1 VQIESKFY
9 LVHIRVYQKE
19 VDSMSL
25 KKLFVYGAS
34 ILALTVIL
42 GLAAPAQ
49 EFDALKAQIKT
60 HTLGNGMKFIVFE
73 RHDAPVVSFHVY
85 ADVGGANESYGITGI
100 SHVLEHMAFKG
111 TTTVGTKDYAGEAKI
126 LDEIDAVYD
135 EMAREKAKPAPDEKR
150 VAELKA
156 KFDALEAK
164 AKEFVVNNEYFDM
177 MMREGDRG
185 VNAYTSN
192 DATQYINSLPSNK
205 LEFWFAMTSDR
216 FLNPVFREFFKER
229 DVIMEER
236 RLGLETR
243 PTGKLMEDF
252 TDAAFKAHPYQHG
265 VIGHMSDL
273 RSITR
278 KDVETYFKTFYGPS
292 NLTVGIVGDVRPE
305 EVFKLAELYFGRIP
319 SGPKPAGV
327 RTEEPEQWG
336 ERRTA
341 VMAKAQPYLFIGFH
355 VPDTRHKDSRAIEA
369 LANILGQGRSSRLY
383 TSLVKEKKIAVAA
396 QSSSGFPGD
405 KFPNL
410 FFVVSVPAAGKT
422 TAENLA
428 AIEEEI
434 EKIKKDA
441 VTDEELTKF
450 KRGQIKGLY
459 SQMADN
465 SRLAAILTYA
475 DVVLGGTDKAF
486 EQIEAIKAVTP
497 DDVKRV
503 AATYLVVKNR
513 TIGEIVP
520 EK

>member
-1 VQIESKFY
+1 MPS
-9 LVHIRVYQKE
+9 
-19 VDSMSL
+19 
-25 KKLFVYGAS
+25 KKLYLKPGLV
-34 ILALTVIL
+34 LALAVVL
-42 GLAAPAQ
+42 SLAASAQ
-49 EFDALKAQIKT
+49 NFDALKARIKT

-111 TTTVGTKDYAGEAKI
+111 TKTVGTKDYAAEAQV
-126 LDEIDAVYD
+126 LAEIDAVYD
-135 EMAREKAKPAPDEKR
+135 ELAREKAKPVPDAQR

-156 KFDALEAK
+156 KFDTLEAT
-164 AKEFVVNNEYFDM
+164 AKEYVANNEYFDM
-177 MMREGDRG
+177 MMREGDQG

-229 DVIMEER
+229 DVVMEER

-243 PTGKLMEDF
+243 PTGKLFEDF
-252 TDAAFKAHPYQHG
+252 AATAFKAHPYRHG

-273 RSITR
+273 RNLTR
-278 KDVETYFKTFYGPS
+278 KDVEIYFKTFYGPS
-292 NLTVGIVGDVRPE
+292 NLTVGIVGDVKPE
-305 EVFKLAELYFGRIP
+305 EVFKLAELYFERIP

-336 ERRTA
+336 ERRVA
-341 VMAKAQPYLFIGFH
+341 VQAKAQPYLFVGYH

-369 LANILGQGRSSRLY
+369 LANILGQGRSSHLY
-383 TSLVKEKKIAVAA
+383 TSLVKTKKIAVAA
-396 QSSSGFPGD
+396 QSGSGFPGD
-405 KFPNL
+405 KFANL
-410 FFVVSVPAAGKT
+410 VVVMCVPAAGKT
-422 TAENLA
+422 SAECLA

-434 EKIKKDA
+434 ERIKKES
-441 VTDEELTKF
+441 VTEEELTKF
-450 KRGQIKGLY
+450 KRGTIKGLY
-459 SQMADN
+459 GQMTDN
-465 SRLAAILTYA
+465 GNMASLLTYA
-475 DVVLGGTDKAF
+475 DVVLGGFDKAF
-486 EQIEAIKAVTP
+486 EQVEAIKAVTA

-520 EK
+520 EN